1 MWSLSLQLTDRLT
14 TTNWKKD
21 AMSYLKLHNV
31 VVKVSR
37 AATYHKTS
45 KAAFQKR
52 FRVLS
57 CSRCSQSQLIW
68 NKTIKICLKCRL
80 STFIQGV
87 LQKYPLTTGPL
98 YGHWLMPCGPKVI
111 WQFGPIEHVFHFL
124 KTKLRAERQTDKPQL
139 KVAAVKAWESISREE
154 TQWWLIGGVGFSN
167 YILASQ
173 NEGISILIADKIL
186 NHILIAS
193 SQTHCGGLQ
202 GQIMKIG
209 SMSKY

>member
-1 MWSLSLQLTDRLT
+1 MVDSFHLLHEIHECVGPSRILHFNEDDRSGACMLMWSLSLQLTDRLT

-124 KTKLRAERQTDKPQL
+124 KTKLRQRDTQTSHNWKWLQL
-139 KVAAVKAWESISREE
+139 RPGKASLGRKLSGDS
-154 TQWWLIGGVGFSN
+154 LVVLGFP
-167 YILASQ
+167 I
-173 NEGISILIADKIL
+173 
-186 NHILIAS
+186 
-193 SQTHCGGLQ
+193 TF
-202 GQIMKIG
+202 
-209 SMSKY
+209 